1 MRNPGETIPNIEDAA
16 AQASTRP
23 RQWPVPRRRPD
34 PSQRAYLLLRLSL
47 LDVIPS
53 HLDARGEDPSGEI
66 SHIDTQ
72 QVGHFLGS

>member
-1 MRNPGETIPNIEDAA
+1 MTVPNTEGAA
-16 AQASTRP
+16 VQASPWPLQRP
-23 RQWPVPRRRPD
+23 LPRRRPD

-53 HLDARGEDPSGEI
+53 HLDARGEDSSGEI
-66 SHIDTQ
+66 GHVDTQ